1 MNKIKLFTLTF
12 FLLLVGSITVSAADI
27 VLPDLIS
34 NHMLIQQVK
43 PIKLWGS
50 ATPGETVTI
59 TLESATK
66 VYSSGATTVKAD
78 GTFSAELPG
87 VLAGGPF
94 TLTFDSPSSKKIVK
108 DVLVGEL
115 WVQGGQS
122 NMAKT
127 VGASGVYLTEIRPKE
142 TKDKIRIF
150 MNTETI
156 TTTQPATDLKGSW
169 NVVNSNSANS
179 YSAVGYVALEKLNE
193 ELNLPV
199 GGICNAIGG
208 AGMNQFMGPS
218 SGSVGSYYYGK
229 TSPLTN
235 MNIRGVMWY
244 QGEGDRDRTE
254 ADFSSTFNK
263 LIKSWRDDWNDPDM
277 PFVYVMLPPSPMK
290 YYASWTG
297 NYIMEDFSTAR
308 LGQLKSYYENDNVA
322 FAVSM
327 DCPPN
332 SGEDP
337 LHPNNKRPIGE
348 RLALAALDEIYQV
361 TDKGMSPL
369 YKSVTLSGN
378 TAVITFSNTYDG
390 LKTTDQKDPRCFM
403 AAGSDGKFH
412 EATAKI
418 TGKDM
423 VTITCSEVSDIKQI
437 SYAVEKHM
445 YPYTSSADAVIDT
458 YADVNLTNSEGLPL
472 CPFSYSVTMVKAEKQ
487 PLFTVVE
494 DADRT
499 VALNDTYLLPETIT
513 VKKGQSEQ
521 QASILWSSDFINTKK
536 EKINK
541 YMGYFTELDIFLPY
555 TVTVKSLVEAPL
567 FETVTAEKT
576 IEGQLKVTATGQ
588 EMSQADRN
596 LYLFI
601 SFFQADGTFISANSV
616 PCIVK
621 KRETP
626 QIHASVLIP
635 QGAAKVKIM
644 PMNLQLRPWLPVTE
658 KEINR

>member
-1 MNKIKLFTLTF
+1 MKKTKLFVLTL
-12 FLLLVGSITVSAADI
+12 FLLLCTATVVGAADI
-27 VLPDLIS
+27 KLPDLIS
-34 NHMLIQQVK
+34 DHMLIQQVK

-66 VYSSGATTVKAD
+66 VYSTGTTTVKAD

-87 VLAGGPF
+87 TLAGGPY

-208 AGMNQFMGPS
+208 AGMSQFMGP

-229 TSPLTN
+229 VSPLTN
-235 MNIRGVMWY
+235 LSVRGVMWY
-244 QGEGDRDRTE
+244 QGEGDRGSTE
-254 ADFSSTFNK
+254 NNFASTFNK
-263 LIKSWRDDWNDPDM
+263 LIKSWRDDWDDPDM

-297 NYIMEDFSTAR
+297 GYIMEDFSTAR

-332 SGEDP
+332 PGEDP

-361 TDKGMSPL
+361 TDQGVSPL
-369 YKSVTLSGN
+369 YESASVSGN
-378 TAVITFSNTYDG
+378 TAVITFSHAYDG
-390 LKTTDQKDPRCFM
+390 LKTTDGKDPRCFM
-403 AAGSDGKFH
+403 AAGSDGKFYD
-412 EATAKI
+412 ATAKI
-418 TGKDM
+418 TGKNT
-423 VTITCSEVSDIKQI
+423 VTITCSKVSKIEQV
-437 SYAVEKHM
+437 SYGVEKQM
-445 YPYTSSADAVIDT
+445 YPYTSADDSVIDT

-472 CPFSYSVTMVKAEKQ
+472 CPFSYSVTTVKAEKQ

-499 VALNDTYLLPETIT
+499 VALNDTYLLPKTIT
-513 VKKGQSEQ
+513 VKKNGQTEQ
-521 QASILWSSDFINTKK
+521 QAAVLWNSDFINTKK
-536 EKINK
+536 EGVTLYK
-541 YMGYFTELDIFLPY
+541 GYFPELDVFLPY

-576 IEGQLKVTATGQ
+576 IEGQLKVTATGR

-658 KEINR
+658 ITIN